1 MGILPQKEARAFVA
15 DLHLTYNQSSLQ
27 HMQFSMLCKLED
39 TCLLVHVM
47 EYMYALATE
56 NIKPFS
62 FDSSDTDTVSK
73 QARMFHKNCPIG
85 M

>member
-1 MGILPQKEARAFVA
+1 MGILPRKEARAFVA

-27 HMQFSMLCKLED
+27 HLQFSILCKLED

-47 EYMYALATE
+47 EYMYASATE

-62 FDSSDTDTVSK
+62 SDYSDTDTMSK
-73 QARMFHKNCPIG
+73 QERMFHKNCPIG

>member
-1 MGILPQKEARAFVA
+1 
-15 DLHLTYNQSSLQ
+15 
-27 HMQFSMLCKLED
+27 
-39 TCLLVHVM
+39 VHVM